1 MNPFLKNIAKQLLNL
16 PKEVLRQTVVVL
28 PSRRS
33 ILFLKNHISKSIDQ
47 PIFSPTFYSIQDYIT
62 ELSGL
67 GLVDNLTLQFKLY
80 EVYKSSII
88 DGDVEDFDAFLK
100 WSQTLLN
107 DFNELDRYLVD
118 PEQLFCNLTDL
129 KEIDQWTLNDSD
141 LTPFQ
146 KKYIL
151 FFEKMHIWYV
161 SLKKKLL
168 IDNLAYQGL
177 IYRKV
182 AEEIHLKK
190 ISVDQIWFVGLN
202 ALTKSEY
209 EIISYLKKIGKAKLF
224 WDSDIYYMNNLDH
237 EAGFFLRQYQDEWGG
252 MEPSDCFSGL
262 KNINFIGCPKNIAQ
276 VRAASE
282 IISHCDRKD
291 LSSGKVALVLPDEQ
305 MLLPVLNNLPA
316 DLEFINITMGSPLNS
331 TPLYNLLDLII
342 GMQARM
348 QKNKNKGFY
357 FKDVQKLLRNQYI
370 NYLVD
375 KSILN
380 KIDSEICQQNIIFIN
395 IAFFKLYNDN
405 ILLQLLSPWCASDFL
420 LAIQALIS
428 ELKEVLVSSSTNL
441 ESEVFPHTCKDL

>member
-151 FFEKMHIWYV
+151 VQFF
-161 SLKKKLL
+161 
-168 IDNLAYQGL
+168 
-177 IYRKV
+177 
-182 AEEIHLKK
+182 
-190 ISVDQIWFVGLN
+190 
-202 ALTKSEY
+202 
-209 EIISYLKKIGKAKLF
+209 
-224 WDSDIYYMNNLDH
+224 
-237 EAGFFLRQYQDEWGG
+237 
-252 MEPSDCFSGL
+252 
-262 KNINFIGCPKNIAQ
+262 
-276 VRAASE
+276 
-282 IISHCDRKD
+282 
-291 LSSGKVALVLPDEQ
+291 
-305 MLLPVLNNLPA
+305 
-316 DLEFINITMGSPLNS
+316 
-331 TPLYNLLDLII
+331 
-342 GMQARM
+342 
-348 QKNKNKGFY
+348 
-357 FKDVQKLLRNQYI
+357 
-370 NYLVD
+370 
-375 KSILN
+375 
-380 KIDSEICQQNIIFIN
+380 
-395 IAFFKLYNDN
+395 
-405 ILLQLLSPWCASDFL
+405 
-420 LAIQALIS
+420 
-428 ELKEVLVSSSTNL
+428 
-441 ESEVFPHTCKDL
+441 